1 MTTATTTSTSTYF
14 VTVPVTVYQ
23 TIQVEGA
30 PGLTKD
36 QVCDTITWETT
47 HGCGHC
53 KAEHHAFLQSLNDSR
68 SLIDVEEETED

>member
-36 QVCDTITWETT
+36 QVCDTITWEAT
-47 HGCGHC
+47 HGRGLC
-53 KAEHHAFLQSLNDSR
+53 KDERHAFLQSLNDSR